1 VISQCL
7 GHGFLHI
14 NLNSER
20 AGCAIAANSATTAMH
35 SRSSAARIG
44 QGRGLVADKV
54 KWLRQRFKAM
64 DAVRPCR
71 PLARVIFQNQALMR
85 AKVIK
90 VIAKQ
95 VMNPKRRTI
104 SGLALP

>member
-1 VISQCL
+1 
-7 GHGFLHI
+7 
-14 NLNSER
+14 
-20 AGCAIAANSATTAMH
+20 M
-35 SRSSAARIG
+35 
-44 QGRGLVADKV
+44 VADKV

-64 DAVRPCR
+64 LPVVSAMP
-71 PLARVIFQNQALMR
+71 RVIFQNQALMR